1 MTYRIRIPKLNLTA
15 PPYKLRSEKETE
27 ELLHRYKV
35 IARKHQIQD
44 IKNDLKNCQHWN
56 METYCQAD
64 RRKELFRLG
73 REYMA
78 RKVMHRFTKVGNY

>member
-44 IKNDLKNCQHWN
+44 IKNDISNCSPWN

-64 RRKELFRLG
+64 RRKELLKIG
-73 REYMA
+73 KEYLLA
-78 RKVMHRFTKVGNY
+78 KI